1 MRDFTI
7 IAVFAGVR
15 CIDKPVMLAQEGF
28 YCTSFD
34 QEPLYLLL
42 NHENYDAIFSMAMS
56 AAINGVSFT
65 IRITGGKSASGHDL
79 VEYATMNFPLPK

>member
-1 MRDFTI
+1 MADVSFSGRVTRLYPDRGGAYI
-7 IAVFAGVR
+7 QL
-15 CIDKPVMLAQEGF
+15 DEGT
-28 YCTSFD
+28 YY
-34 QEPLYLLL
+34 YLLL

-79 VEYATMNFPLPK
+79 VEYATMNFPLPN